1 MSDSPMHCAALSAL
15 VAPPI
20 AEIERVE
27 AFIAGGGGSVRR
39 EAVRLEAVSVAV
51 APGGVRLECA
61 ALAYHGQADYIE
73 DCPRVVFLEVVPSA
87 IALPISWRG
96 WERLEAEITNGP
108 VAMEIELTV
117 FGSRS
122 RLLER
127 RAFAPGETATLAVAL
142 ADIGLIQGNMA
153 TYEPQ
158 SIRLAFFL
166 PEGGP
171 AGSCDLTR
179 LALAGQHVHGA
190 VIDRWGQR
198 IHTDWPGKI
207 RSDADLITVRDAET
221 ELLQRTQPPAERGRY
236 GGWTGGVR
244 FAASGFF
251 HVEQDAAGR
260 WWYVDPEG
268 LPFWSTGP
276 TGIRLGDAT
285 ITQGREELFA
295 ELPPQGGLDV
305 PALSDGKVSYYA
317 QNVLRKYG
325 SQQAWLA
332 RQRERMHAWGSNTLA
347 NWCDPRVAAG
357 GGIAYV
363 RTLSSRT
370 TNPLARPH
378 LLPDIGT
385 PGWEE
390 ALRAQIATEVA
401 PDDPW
406 LIGYFV
412 DNELPWNKLAPD
424 EAARYAEKYF
434 STIRRV
440 LKEADPN
447 HLYLGCRFVR
457 NMPARIIPEIAGRYV
472 DVLSV
477 NAYSIIPLR
486 EQFDEWYAAAGKP
499 IQIGEHQFALRDPRG
514 PITPWMALTATER
527 QRAVCAYSQAAA
539 QLPYCIGTHWF
550 QFEDQPVTGRPS
562 NGENMLIGVVDITD
576 TPYPHMVAAF
586 REISAQCYAWHGE
599 G

>member
-1 MSDSPMHCAALSAL
+1 MSSLPMHCAALSAL

-20 AEIERVE
+20 DEIERVE

-39 EAVRLEAVSVAV
+39 EAVRREAVTVAAV
-51 APGGVRLECA
+51 SGGVRLECA
-61 ALAYHGQADYIE
+61 ALAYHGMAEHIE
-73 DCPRVVFLEVVPSA
+73 DCPRVVFLEVVPA
-87 IALPISWRG
+87 ALDLPTSWRD

-117 FGSRS
+117 SGSRS
-122 RLLER
+122 RLLEK

-142 ADIGLIQGNMA
+142 ADIGLIQGNMP

-179 LALAGQHVHGA
+179 LALVGHRVHGA
-190 VIDRWGQR
+190 VLDRWGQR

-207 RSDADLITVRDAET
+207 RSDSDLIAVRDAET
-221 ELLQRTQPPAERGRY
+221 AMLQDIKPPAERGRY
-236 GGWTGGVR
+236 GGWTGGPR

-251 HVEQDAAGR
+251 RVEQDAAGR
-260 WWYVDPEG
+260 WWYADPEG

-276 TGIRLGDAT
+276 TCIRLGDAT
-285 ITQGREELFA
+285 STRGREELFA
-295 ELPPQGGLDV
+295 ELPPL
-305 PALSDGKVSYYA
+305 PEDGMVNFYRVNA
-317 QNVLRKYG
+317 LRKYG
-325 SQQAWLA
+325 SEQAWMA
-332 RQRERMHAWGSNTLA
+332 RQRERLHSWGSNTVA
-347 NWCDPRVAAG
+347 NWSDLRVAEG

-363 RTLSSRT
+363 RSLSSRT

-378 LLPDIGT
+378 LLPDIDT

-390 ALRAQIATEVA
+390 ALRAQITASVA

-412 DNELPWNKLAPD
+412 DNELPWFELDPT
-424 EAARYAEKYF
+424 EAERYAEKYF

-477 NAYSIIPLR
+477 NAYSLIPLR

-514 PITPWMALTATER
+514 PITPWMALTAPER
-527 QRAVCAYSQAAA
+527 QRAVCGYSEAAA
-539 QLPYCIGTHWF
+539 HLPYCIGTHWF
-550 QFEDQPVTGRPS
+550 QFDDQPGTGRPS

-576 TPYPHMVAAF
+576 TPYPHMVEAF
-586 REISAQCYAWHGE
+586 REISARCYGWHGE